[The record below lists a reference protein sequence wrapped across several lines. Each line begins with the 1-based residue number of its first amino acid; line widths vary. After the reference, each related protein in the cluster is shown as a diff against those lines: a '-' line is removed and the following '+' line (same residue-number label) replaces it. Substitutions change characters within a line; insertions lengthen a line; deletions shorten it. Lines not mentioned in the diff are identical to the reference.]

1 MCTTLGVWVSKLFH
15 GRAGPACHRACFL
28 LPLQPP
34 HPSASPAHAPSCVTA
49 PGAQGPMPEL
59 LALTRP
65 VSYSFLDAHLN
76 CDFPASLVL
85 DGAVNLPKDV
95 AEMIPAVFRNDS
107 CMMRSLIVEDPGGTS
122 TRPFISGRATRQKES
137 EICQNGAA

>member
-1 MCTTLGVWVSKLFH
+1 
-15 GRAGPACHRACFL
+15 
-28 LPLQPP
+28 
-34 HPSASPAHAPSCVTA
+34 
-49 PGAQGPMPEL
+49 MPEL

-122 TRPFISGRATRQKES
+122 TCPFDCGSLGCVALPRQHGSNVQGLDS
-137 EICQNGAA
+137 EAGVLALEGLSKMGGFTSTS